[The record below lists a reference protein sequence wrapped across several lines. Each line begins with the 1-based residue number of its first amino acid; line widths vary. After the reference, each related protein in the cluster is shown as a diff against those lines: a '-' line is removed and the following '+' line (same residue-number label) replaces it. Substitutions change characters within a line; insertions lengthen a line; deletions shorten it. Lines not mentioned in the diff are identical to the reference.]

1 MKGLIVFALFL
12 CPVFMVFS
20 QDPNAPKFKELSDSM
35 GTTLSSSN
43 STLGSFDLKMSN
55 NEHFNTFT
63 SYKTQHDNLMKALR
77 ESEIRLN
84 KLISSNA
91 SESARKEERDKYE
104 RLTKKLE
111 TVKSEYDRWLQS
123 VQ

>member
-1 MKGLIVFALFL
+1 MKGLIIFALFL

-20 QDPNAPKFKELSDSM
+20 QDPNATKFKDLSDSM
-35 GTTLSSSN
+35 GKTVSTST
-43 STLGSFDLKMSN
+43 STLRNFDTKMTN

-63 SYKTQHDNLMKALR
+63 SYKIQHDGLVKALR
-77 ESEIRLN
+77 ESETRLN
-84 KLISSNA
+84 QLITSNA
-91 SESARKEERDKYE
+91 SQTARKEERDKYE

-111 TVKSEYDRWLQS
+111 TVKSDYDKWLQS

>member
-20 QDPNAPKFKELSDSM
+20 QDPNVSKFRELSDSM
-35 GTTLSSSN
+35 GTTVSKSN
-43 STLGSFDLKMSN
+43 STLGNFDLRMAN
-55 NEHFNTFT
+55 NDHFNTYT
-63 SYKTQHDNLMKALR
+63 SYKIQHDSLVKALR
-77 ESEIRLN
+77 ESEARLN

-91 SESARKEERDKYE
+91 PETTRKEERDKYE

-111 TVKSEYDRWLQS
+111 TVKSDYDKWLQS

>member
-20 QDPNAPKFKELSDSM
+20 QDPNVSRFRELSDSM
-35 GTTLSSSN
+35 QTTLSSSN
-43 STLGSFDLKMSN
+43 STLGNFDVKMSTN
-55 NEHFNTFT
+55 DHFNTFT
-63 SYKTQHDNLMKALR
+63 SYKVQHDKLVKALR
-77 ESEIRLN
+77 ESELRLN

-91 SESARKEERDKYE
+91 PESSRKEERDNYE
-104 RLTKKLE
+104 RLIKRLD
-111 TVKSEYDRWLQS
+111 TVKSDYDKWLQS

>member
-20 QDPNAPKFKELSDSM
+20 QDPNAAKFRELSDSM
-35 GTTLSSSN
+35 GTAVSN
-43 STLGSFDLKMSN
+43 SNTTLRNFDVKMTN
-55 NEHFNTFT
+55 NEHFNTYT
-63 SYKTQHDNLMKALR
+63 SYKTQHDSLVKALR
-77 ESEIRLN
+77 ESELRLN